1 MEKIL
6 DKETQNKVRE
16 ILEKLTEPVQI
27 LLVKNDGEYSEI
39 VEQLLGELKELD
51 ERIKVNIYH
60 SDSQEINNYDIE
72 KDLLPAM
79 LILDNEGRDYRI
91 RYYGIPSGYEFTT
104 FLQNI
109 IAVSNKS
116 VDSFNDENKEK
127 LSQIDKNVRIRVF
140 VTPTCP
146 YCPRAVFAAHQTAML
161 NPNIIG
167 EMIEAN
173 EFDSISFEYGVSS
186 VPHTVIEVKENGT
199 WVKKGEFV
207 GAYPENSFVEEVLK
221 AVE

>member
-16 ILEKLTEPVQI
+16 ILEKLTEPVQ
-27 LLVKNDGEYSEI
+27 LLLFKNDGEYSEI
-39 VEQLLGELKELD
+39 VEQLLEELRELD
-51 ERIKVNIYH
+51 DRIKVDARH

-91 RYYGIPSGYEFTT
+91 RYYGIPSGYEFAT

-109 IAVSNKS
+109 IAVSNKT
-116 VDSFNDENKEK
+116 VDSFNNENKEK

-173 EFDSISFEYGVSS
+173 EFDSISFEYAVSS

>member
-1 MEKIL
+1 MEKL
-6 DKETQNKVRE
+6 MDKETQSKVKE
-16 ILEKLTEPVQI
+16 ILEELTEPVQI

-51 ERIKVNIYH
+51 DRIKVDTYH
-60 SDSQEINNYDIE
+60 SDSEEINKYDIE
-72 KDLLPAM
+72 KDLSPVT
-79 LILDNEGRDYRI
+79 LILDSEGNDYGI

-104 FLQNI
+104 ILKNI
-109 IAVSNKS
+109 IAISNNS
-116 VDSFNDENKEK
+116 VNSFTDENKEK
-127 LSQIDKNVRIRVF
+127 LSQIDKRVKIRVF

-161 NPNIIG
+161 NPNVTG

-173 EFDSISFEYGVSS
+173 EFDRISFEYGVSS
-186 VPHTVIEVKENGT
+186 VPHTVIEVKDNGE
-199 WVKKGEFV
+199 WLKKGEFV

>member
-1 MEKIL
+1 MEKL
-6 DKETQNKVRE
+6 MDKETQNKVKE
-16 ILEKLTEPVQI
+16 ILEELTEPVQI
-27 LLVKNDGEYSEI
+27 LLIKNDGEYSEI

-51 ERIKVNIYH
+51 ERIKVDIYH
-60 SDSQEINNYDIE
+60 SDSEEVNKYDIE
-72 KDLLPAM
+72 KDLIPAI
-79 LILDNEGRDYRI
+79 LILDSEGNDYGI

-104 FLQNI
+104 LLQNI
-109 IAVSNKS
+109 IAVSNNS
-116 VDSFNDENKEK
+116 VNSFSDENKEK
-127 LSQIDKNVRIRVF
+127 LSQIDKKMRIRVF

-146 YCPRAVFAAHQTAML
+146 YCPRAVFAAHQAAML
-161 NPNIIG
+161 NPNITG

-173 EFDSISFEYGVSS
+173 EFDRISFEYGVSS
-186 VPHTVIEVKENGT
+186 VPHTVIEVKENEE

>member
-51 ERIKVNIYH
+51 ERIMVNIYH
-60 SDSQEINNYDIE
+60 PGSQEINNYDIE

>member
-16 ILEKLTEPVQI
+16 ILEKLTEPVQ
-27 LLVKNDGEYSEI
+27 LLLFKNDGEYSEI
-39 VEQLLGELKELD
+39 VEQLLEELRELD
-51 ERIKVNIYH
+51 DRIKVDTRH

-91 RYYGIPSGYEFTT
+91 RYYGIPSGYEFAT

-109 IAVSNKS
+109 IAVSNKT
-116 VDSFNDENKEK
+116 VDSFNNENKEK

-173 EFDSISFEYGVSS
+173 EFDSISFEYAVSS